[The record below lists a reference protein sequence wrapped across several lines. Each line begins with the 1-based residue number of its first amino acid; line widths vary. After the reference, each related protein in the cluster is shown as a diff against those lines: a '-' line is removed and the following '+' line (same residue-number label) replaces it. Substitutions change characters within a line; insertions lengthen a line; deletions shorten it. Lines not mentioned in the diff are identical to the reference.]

1 MLNLRRWIGSSI
13 VCSVASVVGLIAP
26 VFAEV
31 TLIGTAEIS
40 GTATDRS
47 GLTESL
53 NESIPANRIGGI
65 SAIEHL
71 GGDEYLA
78 QPDRGPLD
86 GAVPFACR
94 VQRLRITV
102 RPGEQSSVTAK
113 VVGTMMLTDE
123 SGRQLIGA
131 KSAFDTE
138 NPERSLRFDPEGLRV
153 RGKRWFISDEY
164 GPAVREFD
172 DSGKLARR
180 FAVPSR
186 FTIAHPSK
194 EPTEENAGNT
204 TGRQANGGMEGLA
217 ISPDGKKLFA
227 MMQRPLLQDSRPG
240 DDGRRVGLFNRLLE
254 IDVASGKTREFVYP
268 LDKSSN
274 GVSEILAINAHEFL
288 LIERDSKEGLEAAF
302 KRITRIDVGGATDV
316 SHVDILPVNEDIL
329 PVNELP
335 SDIRPVRK
343 SLFLDLLDP
352 KFGLAGEHFPEKVE
366 GLTFGPN
373 LPDGRRLLLVAVD
386 NDFRAESPILIH
398 AFAVSPDELGSLPSQ

>member
-1 MLNLRRWIGSSI
+1 MFNLRRWIASSI
-13 VCSVASVVGLIAP
+13 VCSVVSVAGWIAP

-40 GTATDRS
+40 GTATDHS
-47 GLTESL
+47 GLSEPL
-53 NESIPANRIGGI
+53 NDSIPANRIGGI

-102 RPGEQSSVTAK
+102 RPGEQSSVTAQ
-113 VVGTMMLTDE
+113 VVGTTMLTDE

-138 NPERSLRFDPEGLRV
+138 NPKRSLRFDPEGLRV

-172 DSGKLARR
+172 DSGTLARR
-180 FAVPSR
+180 FAIPSR

-227 MMQRPLLQDSRPG
+227 MMQRPLLQDSRLG
-240 DDGRRVGLFNRLLE
+240 DDGKRIGLFNRLLE

-288 LIERDSKEGLEAAF
+288 LIERDSKEGLEATD
-302 KRITRIDVGGATDV
+302 KRITRIDVRGATDV
-316 SHVDILPVNEDIL
+316 SRVDILPVK
-329 PVNELP
+329 ELP

-373 LPDGRRLLLVAVD
+373 LADGRRLLLIAVD
-386 NDFRAESPILIH
+386 NDFRAERPILIH
-398 AFAVSPDELGSLPSQ
+398 AFAVSPDELGSSPSQ